1 MGSQLHFSLLLC
13 KLHESPACF
22 LTIRESVCMQDPSG
36 GSFLKRPTIVSNNRY
51 VLHEKCILH
60 PFRCLP

>member
-13 KLHESPACF
+13 KLHESPVCF

-36 GSFLKRPTIVSNNRY
+36 GSFLKRPTIVSYNQY
-51 VLHEKCILH
+51 VLHEKCFLH